1 MNLAYLFTFFLV
13 ILIALFLLLPF
24 FRQDKS
30 TFSAEPQQLRED
42 NEDIPLDLGRD
53 EAGAREMAEAPASLA
68 EYEMEIEI
76 AVTRARRHKSTFS
89 CSHCGHRMQPTDR
102 FCAACGQPCQSS

>member
-13 ILIALFLLLPF
+13 VLIVLFLLLPF

-30 TFSAEPQQLRED
+30 TFSAEPVRPGD
-42 NEDIPLDLGRD
+42 DTEDIPLDLGRD
-53 EAGAREMAEAPASLA
+53 EAGAHEMAETPAALA

-89 CSHCGHRMQPTDR
+89 CSQCGHRMQPADR
-102 FCAACGQPCQSS
+102 FCASCGQPRQSS